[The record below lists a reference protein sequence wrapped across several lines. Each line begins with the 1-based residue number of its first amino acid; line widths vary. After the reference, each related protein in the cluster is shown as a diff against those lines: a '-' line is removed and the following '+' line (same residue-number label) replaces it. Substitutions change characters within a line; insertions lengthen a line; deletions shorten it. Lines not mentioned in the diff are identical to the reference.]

1 MSPDQN
7 PRSSSSLGPEP
18 LAVLPDTL
26 RRLGLTTLAAALP
39 QLVETARG
47 QQWTYDVF
55 LQQAVG
61 AEVQGRAQRAYERRV
76 RSAHL
81 PGTALSTSLE
91 SFDFG
96 FQPTLSEPRIR
107 ELATLGFVQTATNI
121 VLLGPP
127 GVGKTH
133 LALALLARALEAGYS
148 ARFTTLRQLADEL
161 ETTSWRQQR
170 RRYLSPKLLVID
182 EVGYVRLSSSQAHQ
196 LFDLVTARY
205 EQAPTILTSNRSFT
219 EWGMLLGDEV
229 LATALLDRL
238 LHHAEVIAIAGR
250 SYRMK
255 DRAVPELPV
264 AGAEAR
270 QSLSRKERVGQFPT
284 GDSASR
290 PNADEN

>member
-1 MSPDQN
+1 M
-7 PRSSSSLGPEP
+7 
-18 LAVLPDTL
+18 LAPAVAEALTGV
-26 RRLGLTTLAAALP
+26 GLTTLAKVVPTVL
-39 QLVETARG
+39 ETAR
-47 QQWTYDVF
+47 QEQWSYETL

-61 AEVQGRAQRAYERRV
+61 TELAGRAERAYHRRV
-76 RSAHL
+76 RAAHL
-81 PGTALSTSLE
+81 PSGKSLE
-91 SFDFG
+91 GFDFA
-96 FQPTLSEPRIR
+96 FQPSLPARVIQ
-107 ELATLGFVQTATNI
+107 ELGTLGFLQTATNI

-133 LALALLARALEAGYS
+133 LALAFTARTLEAGYS

-170 RRYLSPKLLVID
+170 RRYLSPKVLVID
-182 EVGYVRLSSSQAHQ
+182 EVGYLRLTTSQAHQ

-219 EWGMLLGDEV
+219 DWGMLLGDEV

-255 DRAVPELPV
+255 DRRVPELPV
-264 AGAEAR
+264 MGAEAR
-270 QSLSRKERVGQFPT
+270 QSLSRKERVGQFPN
-284 GDSASR
+284 GDGTAS